1 MSGGFS
7 KIVINGA
14 TPNTPGGA
22 LQPVVLSNVGAGT
35 ATTAGSAV
43 AIPAGTF
50 ILPAT
55 ANVTIELNA
64 YTGSA
69 NAWTTIV
76 ANNTAAPV
84 IVSDGIGVRANAVTG
99 TQTVTLWGIN
109 GGNAASG
116 TYNS

>member
-22 LQPVVLSNVGAGT
+22 FQPVVLSNVGAGS
-35 ATTAGSAV
+35 ATTAGNSV
-43 AIPAGTF
+43 AIPSGTF

-55 ANVTIELNA
+55 ANVTIEVNA

-69 NAWTTIV
+69 NAWTTV
-76 ANNTAAPV
+76 LANNTGGML
-84 IVSDGIGVRANAVTG
+84 VSDGIALRANATTG
-99 TQTVTLWGIN
+99 TQTVTLWNVN

-116 TYNS
+116 TYG